1 MSYRI
6 QVTRSAER
14 EILRLPV
21 QLRNRILQSLD
32 GLFKQPRPNG
42 CKKLRDSEN
51 LWRMRIGAYRVIYSI
66 QDEVRL
72 VRVERAAHR
81 SEVYR

>member
-1 MSYRI
+1 VSYEVRI
-6 QVTRSAER
+6 LRSAER

-21 QLRNRILQSLD
+21 SVQNRIFIALD
-32 GLFKQPRPNG
+32 GFEKEPRPQG
-42 CKKLRDSEN
+42 CKKLKNSNN
-51 LWRMRIGAYRVIYSI
+51 LWRIRIGAYRVIYSI
-66 QDEVRL
+66 QETIQL